1 MSDDLDELA
10 HTVHD
15 LVTETASRQ
24 VSREIAHLAE
34 IEVDGHGLHAV
45 SPPECY
51 RAPSS
56 GVITTHVVA
65 RSRDVPDASAE
76 MRVAVWVAR
85 PGADVPAVLLT
96 RADSDRSLA
105 IDAAAVHPEP
115 TPQLRGQLNDFVAL
129 IIAHMVSEL
138 NSAMQRSYIR
148 ESTADAAEYD
158 GG

>member
-1 MSDDLDELA
+1 MTDDLDELA
-10 HTVHD
+10 HAVHD
-15 LVTETASRQ
+15 LVTATASRQ
-24 VSREIAHLAE
+24 VSRDIAHLAE
-34 IEVDGHGLHAV
+34 IEVDSHGLHAV
-45 SPPECY
+45 SPPEGY

-65 RSRDVPDASAE
+65 RSRDVPEASAE
-76 MRVAVWVAR
+76 MRVAVWVAQ

-105 IDAAAVHPEP
+105 IAAEAIRPEP
-115 TPQLRGQLNDFVAL
+115 TPHLRGRLNDFVAL

-138 NSAMQRSYIR
+138 NAAMQRSYIR